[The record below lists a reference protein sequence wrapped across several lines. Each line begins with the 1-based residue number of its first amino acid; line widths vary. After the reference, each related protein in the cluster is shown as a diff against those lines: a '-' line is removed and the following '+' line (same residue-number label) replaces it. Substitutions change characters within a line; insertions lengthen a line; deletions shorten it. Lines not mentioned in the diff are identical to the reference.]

1 MFEWQF
7 IIVPNCF
14 FIGLH
19 FICIYLYRFI
29 DIQLCFYI
37 RFFESLLNLLQ
48 GLLINNMQCFIS
60 ILTFGCSFH
69 RKQTNM
75 WHLCLQLELT
85 LSVFH
90 LYIQNRESIFKLI
103 KVKMK
108 LINQAFNQLVIFKV
122 TASTGRLCNA
132 FNNFHEFSITAQCYF
147 FFLYIL
153 REFLSS

>member
-1 MFEWQF
+1 MYKF
-7 IIVPNCF
+7 IYIYRHPVVF
-14 FIGLH
+14 LH
-19 FICIYLYRFI
+19 TILWIFAKPFAR
-29 DIQLCFYI
+29 
-37 RFFESLLNLLQ
+37 S
-48 GLLINNMQCFIS
+48 INQQQCFIS

-147 FFLYIL
+147 FFVYLERVFIEL
-153 REFLSS
+153 KSGTR